1 MSIEENL
8 VRSRVKLLKQ
18 SPFFGTLLLNTKY
31 KITEDISTAAT
42 DGDVLMLNEKFM
54 ESQTPEH
61 FRSILLHEVL
71 HMALEHIERM
81 KDVFHSDSLTA
92 NLAADIVVN
101 GIIQDNKLSLPEGAI
116 TDDDLKHLSVREIY
130 SILKQKQREDSN
142 YLSKKYGDKAEGANQ
157 CLQPGGG
164 GGSKK
169 GDKSQ
174 SPQSSSGNG
183 DAKTNW
189 KDVLN
194 KAMTIARSKNAG
206 PTGVGMSRI
215 FKEFLE
221 PTINWKDV
229 LYKYITAARS
239 DFEGFDRRMIHQGM
253 YLDDLGGGKIKV
265 ALFMDTSG
273 SVDEELLSEFFA
285 EVKFA
290 INAFPNT
297 EGEMWYFDTE
307 LYPEGDIRE
316 IDKPQIKGG
325 GGTSF
330 TPVMKKLQE
339 IHEEDSSS
347 QILGIIFTDG
357 YAQMNIPEPD
367 CGVLW
372 CISPGG
378 VDDNYFNFGDV
389 VRILK

>member
-1 MSIEENL
+1 MSIEQNL
-8 VRSRVKLLKQ
+8 VKSRVKLLKE

-31 KITEDISTAAT
+31 KVTEDISTAAT
-42 DGDVLMLNEKFM
+42 DGDILMLNEEFM
-54 ESQTPEH
+54 ESQSPEH
-61 FRSILLHEVL
+61 FKSILLHEVL
-71 HMALEHIERM
+71 HMALEHIERL
-81 KDVFHSDSLTA
+81 KDAFNLDPLTA

-101 GIIQDNKLSLPEGAI
+101 GIIQDNRLPIPEEAI
-116 TDDDLKHLSVREIY
+116 TDNDLKHLSVREIY
-130 SILKQKQREDSN
+130 NILRQKQKEDPD
-142 YLSKKYGDKAEGANQ
+142 YLSDKYGDGSKDVNQ
-157 CLQPGGG
+157 CLQP
-164 GGSKK
+164 S
-169 GDKSQ
+169 
-174 SPQSSSGNG
+174 NG
-183 DAKTNW
+183 DGKEKSKPHSGEGDSKTNW

-194 KAMTIARSKNAG
+194 KAATIARSKNAG
-206 PTGVGMSRI
+206 PVGAGMSRI

-221 PTINWKDV
+221 PTINWKDI
-229 LYKYITAARS
+229 LYKYITAART
-239 DFEGFDRRMIHQGM
+239 DFEGFDRRMIYQGM

-307 LYPEGDIRE
+307 LYPEGDIRD

-330 TPVMKKLQE
+330 APVMKKLQQ
-339 IHEEDSSS
+339 IHEEDSSA
-347 QILGIIFTDG
+347 QTLGIVFTDG
-357 YAQMNIPEPD
+357 YAQLNIPQPD
-367 CGVLW
+367 CDVLW

-378 VDDNYFNFGDV
+378 VDDSYFNFGDV

>member
-1 MSIEENL
+1 MTIEENL

-81 KDVFHSDSLTA
+81 KDVFKIDPLTA

-101 GIIQDNKLSLPEGAI
+101 GIIQDNKLSLPEEAI

-130 SILKQKQREDSN
+130 SILKQKQREDAD
-142 YLSKKYGDKAEGANQ
+142 YLNKKYSDGTSDINQ
-157 CLQPGGG
+157 CLQPGGNG
-164 GGSKK
+164 NK
-169 GDKSQ
+169 
-174 SPQSSSGNG
+174 PPSSSGSQQDG
-183 DAKTNW
+183 SGKTNW

-206 PTGVGMSRI
+206 PVGSGMSRI

-221 PTINWKDV
+221 PTINWKDI
-229 LYKYITAARS
+229 LYKYITSART

-307 LYPEGDIRE
+307 LYPEGDIRD

-330 TPVMKKLQE
+330 APVMKKLQQ
-339 IHEEDSSS
+339 IHEEDSSA
-347 QILGIIFTDG
+347 QTLGIVFTDG
-357 YAQMNIPEPD
+357 YAQMNIPQPD

-378 VDDNYFNFGDV
+378 VDDNYFSFGDV

>member
-1 MSIEENL
+1 MSIEQNL
-8 VRSRVKLLKQ
+8 IKSRVKLLKE

-31 KITEDISTAAT
+31 KITEEISTAAT
-42 DGDVLMLNEKFM
+42 DGDVLMLNEEFM

-71 HMALEHIERM
+71 HMALEHIERL
-81 KDVFHSDSLTA
+81 KDAFNSEPLIA

-101 GIIQDNKLSLPEGAI
+101 GIIQDNQLSLPKEAI

-130 SILKQKQREDSN
+130 NILKQKQREDPDHIQN
-142 YLSKKYGDKAEGANQ
+142 KYGDGSKKINQ

-164 GGSKK
+164 KEGKSKQSTPQEGS
-169 GDKSQ
+169 
-174 SPQSSSGNG
+174 N
-183 DAKTNW
+183 KTNW

-194 KAMTIARSKNAG
+194 KAATIARSKHAG
-206 PTGVGMSRI
+206 PVGAGMSRI
-215 FKEFLE
+215 FKDFLE
-221 PTINWKDV
+221 PTINWKDI
-229 LYKYITAARS
+229 LYKYITSART

-290 INAFPNT
+290 TNAFPNT

-307 LYPEGDIRE
+307 LYPEGDIRD

-339 IHEEDSSS
+339 LYEEDISS
-347 QILGIIFTDG
+347 QVLGVVFTDG
-357 YAQMNIPEPD
+357 YAQMNIPRPD
-367 CGVLW
+367 CDVLW

-378 VDDNYFNFGDV
+378 IDNSHLWFGDV

>member
-1 MSIEENL
+1 MSIEQSM
-8 VRSRVKLLKQ
+8 VKSRVKLLKE

-31 KITEDISTAAT
+31 QVTENISTAAT
-42 DGDVLMLNEKFM
+42 DGDILMLNEKFM

-81 KDVFHSDSLTA
+81 KDVFNSDPLTA

-101 GIIQDNKLSLPEGAI
+101 GIIQDNRLQLPKEAI

-130 SILKQKQREDSN
+130 NILRQNQQKDPD
-142 YLSKKYGDKAEGANQ
+142 YLQKKYGDHGAEVNQ
-157 CLQPGGG
+157 CLQPGAG
-164 GGSKK
+164 KQT
-169 GDKSQ
+169 GDKKSQ
-174 SPQSSSGNG
+174 QQQQDGEG
-183 DAKTNW
+183 QDKTNW
-189 KDVLN
+189 KDILN
-194 KAMTIARSKNAG
+194 KAATIARSKNAG
-206 PTGVGMSRI
+206 PVGSGMRRI

-221 PTINWKDV
+221 PTINWKDL
-229 LYKYITAARS
+229 LYKYITSART
-239 DFEGFDRRMIHQGM
+239 DFEGFDRRMIYQGM

-307 LYPEGDIRE
+307 LYPEGDIRD
-316 IDKPQIKGG
+316 IDKPQIKGC

-330 TPVMKKLQE
+330 APVTKKLQE
-339 IHEEDSSS
+339 VYEDNPSD
-347 QILGIIFTDG
+347 QVLGIIFTDG
-357 YAQMNIPEPD
+357 YAPLNVPQPD
-367 CGVLW
+367 CNLLW

-378 VDDNYFNFGDV
+378 VESEKFPFGEV

>member
-1 MSIEENL
+1 MSIEENM
-8 VRSRVKLLKQ
+8 VKSRVKLLKQ

-31 KITEDISTAAT
+31 RVTEDISTAAT

-54 ESQTPEH
+54 ESQTPEY

-81 KDVFHSDSLTA
+81 KDVFNSDPLTA

-101 GIIQDNKLSLPEGAI
+101 GIIQDNHLQLPKEAI

-130 SILKQKQREDSN
+130 SVLRQKQQEDPD
-142 YLSKKYGDKAEGANQ
+142 YLQKKYGDNGTDVNQ
-157 CLQPGGG
+157 CLQPGAG
-164 GGSKK
+164 KQD
-169 GDKSQ
+169 GDKKSQ
-174 SPQSSSGNG
+174 QQQQGG
-183 DAKTNW
+183 EGQGKTNW

-194 KAMTIARSKNAG
+194 KAATIARSKNAG
-206 PTGVGMSRI
+206 PIGAGMRRI

-221 PTINWKDV
+221 PTINWKDL
-229 LYKYITAARS
+229 LYKYITASRT
-239 DFEGFDRRMIHQGM
+239 DFEGFDRRMIYQSM

-307 LYPEGDIRE
+307 LYPEGDIRD

-339 IHEEDSSS
+339 IHEEDASAKT
-347 QILGIIFTDG
+347 LGIIFTDG
-357 YAQMNIPEPD
+357 YAPMNFSEPD
-367 CGVLW
+367 CDVLW

-378 VDDNYFNFGDV
+378 VDDSYFRFGDV
-389 VRILK
+389 IRILK

>member
-81 KDVFHSDSLTA
+81 KDVFHTDALTA

-101 GIIQDNKLSLPEGAI
+101 GIIQDNKLPLPEEAI
-116 TDDDLKHLSVREIY
+116 TDNDLKHLSVREIY
-130 SILKQKQREDSN
+130 SILKQKQREDPD
-142 YLSKKYGDKAEGANQ
+142 YLNKKYGDGTGDINQ

-164 GGSKK
+164 K
-169 GDKSQ
+169 GNKPSPPSQ
-174 SPQSSSGNG
+174 SPQDGSG
-183 DAKTNW
+183 KTNW

-206 PTGVGMSRI
+206 PIGAGMSRI
-215 FKEFLE
+215 FKEFRE

-239 DFEGFDRRMIHQGM
+239 DFEGFDRRMIYQGM

-307 LYPEGDIRE
+307 LYSEGDIRD

-330 TPVMKKLQE
+330 APVMKKLQE
-339 IHEEDSSS
+339 IHEEDSSI
-347 QILGIIFTDG
+347 QTLGIIFTDG
-357 YAQMNIPEPD
+357 YAQMNIPQPD

-378 VDDNYFNFGDV
+378 VDDNYFSFGDV

>member
-1 MSIEENL
+1 MSIEQNL
-8 VRSRVKLLKQ
+8 VKSRVKLLKE

-31 KITEDISTAAT
+31 RVTEDISTAAT
-42 DGDVLMLNEKFM
+42 DGDILMLNEKFM

-81 KDVFHSDSLTA
+81 KDVFNSDPLTA

-101 GIIQDNKLSLPEGAI
+101 GIIQDNRLQLPKEAI

-130 SILKQKQREDSN
+130 SILRQKQREDPD
-142 YLSKKYGDKAEGANQ
+142 YLQKKYGDNGTDVNQ
-157 CLQPGGG
+157 CLQPGAG
-164 GGSKK
+164 KQD
-169 GDKSQ
+169 GDKKSQ
-174 SPQSSSGNG
+174 QQQQGG
-183 DAKTNW
+183 EGQGKTNW

-194 KAMTIARSKNAG
+194 KAATIARSKNAG
-206 PTGVGMSRI
+206 PIGSGMSRI

-221 PTINWKDV
+221 PTINWKDL
-229 LYKYITAARS
+229 LYKYITSART
-239 DFEGFDRRMIHQGM
+239 DFEGFDRRMIYQGM

-307 LYPEGDIRE
+307 LYPEGDIRD
-316 IDKPQIKGG
+316 IDRPQIKGG

-330 TPVMKKLQE
+330 SPVMKKLQQ
-339 IHEEDSSS
+339 IHEEDASSRTV
-347 QILGIIFTDG
+347 GIVFTDG
-357 YAQMNIPEPD
+357 YASMNILRPD
-367 CGVLW
+367 CDVLW

-378 VDDNYFNFGDV
+378 VDDSYFNFGDV

>member
-81 KDVFHSDSLTA
+81 KDVFHTDALTA

-101 GIIQDNKLSLPEGAI
+101 GIIQDNKLPLPEEAI
-116 TDDDLKHLSVREIY
+116 TDNDLKHLSVREIY
-130 SILKQKQREDSN
+130 SILKQKQREDPD
-142 YLSKKYGDKAEGANQ
+142 YLNKKYGDGTGDINQ

-164 GGSKK
+164 K
-169 GDKSQ
+169 GNKPSPPSQ
-174 SPQSSSGNG
+174 SPQDGSG
-183 DAKTNW
+183 KTNW

-206 PTGVGMSRI
+206 PIGAGMSRI

-239 DFEGFDRRMIHQGM
+239 DFEGFDRRMIYQGM

-290 INAFPNT
+290 VNAFPNT

-307 LYPEGDIRE
+307 LYPEGDIRD

-330 TPVMKKLQE
+330 APVMKKLQE

-347 QILGIIFTDG
+347 QVLGIIFTDG
-357 YAQMNIPEPD
+357 YAPMNIPQPD

-378 VDDNYFNFGDV
+378 VADNYFDFGDI

>member
-1 MSIEENL
+1 MTIEDNL

-81 KDVFHSDSLTA
+81 KDVFKFDPLTA

-101 GIIQDNKLSLPEGAI
+101 GIIQDNKLSLPEEAI
-116 TDDDLKHLSVREIY
+116 TDNDLKHLSVREIY
-130 SILKQKQREDSN
+130 SILKQKQREDPD
-142 YLSKKYGDKAEGANQ
+142 YLNKKYGDGTSDINQ
-157 CLQPGGG
+157 CLQPGEGNG
-164 GGSKK
+164 NKPSSP
-169 GDKSQ
+169 SQ
-174 SPQSSSGNG
+174 SPQDGSG
-183 DAKTNW
+183 KTNW

-206 PTGVGMSRI
+206 PIGAGMSRI

-229 LYKYITAARS
+229 LYKYITAART